1 MSTATYPVRVD
12 GALDEGLNRWLWLVK
27 WVLVIPH
34 LLVLFGLWIAFA
46 VLSFVAFFAILFT
59 GRYPRG
65 IFDFNVGVLRW
76 WWRVQFYAYGALG
89 TDKYPPFTLRDV
101 PSYPAHLEVRY
112 PEHLSRGL
120 VLVKWWLL
128 AIPHYIVVGFFVG
141 TGTWFAS
148 RADDRAWT
156 WSGGLVGLLV
166 LVAAI
171 VLLFTGRYPRSVFD
185 LVLGMNRWALRVAAY
200 AGLMVD
206 QYPPF
211 RLDMGGDD
219 PGTTKLHEPPPTGP
233 RFAGPPATGPA
244 HQEPEARMSAGRIV
258 TLVVGVVV
266 ALASLAGLAV
276 GGALAWLDEGRR
288 DSAGFVTS
296 GQVALSSTGYAMTTE
311 NFTVN
316 TGSTGLPRS
325 WFGDVR
331 VRVASTDGTPVF
343 VGLARSADVNRYLAG
358 VGYTTVKA
366 IGPDRTTYAD
376 HAGGAPSVL
385 PATLKIWETQASGP
399 GDQTIT
405 WPVRNGDWTLV
416 VMAADGSRNVNVRA
430 DVGASA
436 PALEWAWIAVLVS
449 AAVTLLLGALLV
461 VLAVVRRPKP
471 GPSTL
476 QPAPPARME

>member
-12 GALDEGLNRWLWLVK
+12 GALDERLNRWLWLVK

-34 LLVLFGLWIAFA
+34 LLVLVALWMAFA

-59 GRYPRG
+59 GRYPRW

-89 TDKYPPFTLRDV
+89 TDRYPPFTLQDV
-101 PSYPAHLEVRY
+101 PDYPAHLEVKY

-141 TGTWFAS
+141 SGTWFAA
-148 RADDRAWT
+148 RADDRVWG

-171 VLLFTGRYPRSVFD
+171 VLLFTGRYPRPLFD

-219 PGTTKLHEPPPTGP
+219 PGTTKLHEPPPGRP
-233 RFAGPPATGPA
+233 SDAGPPPAGPVRR
-244 HQEPEARMSAGRIV
+244 QPELRMSAGRIV
-258 TLVVGVVV
+258 ALVLGVVV
-266 ALASLAGLAV
+266 TLASVAGLAV

-296 GQVALSSTGYAMTTE
+296 GQVALSTTSYALTTD
-311 NFTVN
+311 NFTIESSSA
-316 TGSTGLPRS
+316 TLPHS
-325 WFGDVR
+325 WFGDAR

-343 VGLARSADVNRYLAG
+343 VGLAKSADVSGYLAG
-358 VGYTTVKA
+358 VGYTTVRA
-366 IGPDRTTYAD
+366 IGPNRPTYD
-376 HAGGAPSVL
+376 EHAGQAPASV
-385 PATLKIWETQASGP
+385 PSTLSIWRVQASGA
-399 GDQTIT
+399 GEQTIT
-405 WPVRNGDWTLV
+405 WPVETGDWTLV
-416 VMAADGSRNVNVRA
+416 VMAADGSRNVDVRA
-430 DVGASA
+430 DVGATA
-436 PALEWAWIAVLVS
+436 PALEWAWVAVLTS
-449 AAVTLLLGALLV
+449 AGVTFLLGVVLV
-461 VLAVVRRPKP
+461 VLAVVRRPEP
-471 GPSTL
+471 GPSAL
-476 QPAPPARME
+476 QDRSLPPME